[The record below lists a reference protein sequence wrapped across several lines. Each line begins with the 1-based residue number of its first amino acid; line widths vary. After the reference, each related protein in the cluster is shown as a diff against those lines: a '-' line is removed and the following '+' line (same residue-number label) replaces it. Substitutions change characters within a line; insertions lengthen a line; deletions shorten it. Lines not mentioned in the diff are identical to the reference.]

1 MLSEKRKEGGREVSV
16 LFSSL
21 WQEGVTPDTSLPRF
35 GLFIF
40 YFFIFFYAT
49 LGVRRRTS
57 MLKLMRF
64 YRSRQ
69 AYSFFCVSFRSGQE
83 TDKGS
88 LNERVIQCKK
98 LKLIH

>member
-35 GLFIF
+35 GFIF
-40 YFFIFFYAT
+40 ILFYFYAT